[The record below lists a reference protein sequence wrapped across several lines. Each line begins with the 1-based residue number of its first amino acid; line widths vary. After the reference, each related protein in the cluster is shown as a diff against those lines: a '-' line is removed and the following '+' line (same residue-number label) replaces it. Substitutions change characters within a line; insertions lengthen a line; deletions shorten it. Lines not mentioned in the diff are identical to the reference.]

1 MSTPTLDAAGL
12 AALIQEIDGLASQ
25 LLAARGIVDSGE
37 LVDLQGL
44 DGEVDRLCRA
54 AQVLSREQGR
64 QASPALKRLTG
75 ALDVLTAAVAA
86 QRQAVA
92 ASLRNVSARKQ
103 AVSAYGR
110 VPSKPRR

>member
-12 AALIQEIDGLASQ
+12 AALMQEIDALAGQ
-25 LLAARGIVDSGE
+25 LHEARGIVETGE

-44 DGEVDRLCRA
+44 DAEVDRLCRA
-54 AQVLSREQGR
+54 AQALSRDQGR
-64 QASPALKRLTG
+64 TAAAAYQRLNG
-75 ALDVLTAAVAA
+75 ALDALTAAVGT
-86 QRQAVA
+86 QRTAVA
-92 ASLRNVSARKQ
+92 ASLKNVSARKQ